1 MKNIHIKI
9 LMVVFGLILFV
20 PFTAEAKQ
28 QIEIPEIN
36 IQDDFKGER
45 TPSLEGKWSY
55 FKGIVTPEEIKYN
68 WQNGKVVNVPISF
81 KDLIGSNDGTGT
93 FATYIKIPSSKVG
106 QMLAINIP
114 YEYSAFRFYVNGD
127 FATSVGEVGNDR
139 EMHKSEVAPSIV
151 YFTPKSSKVFLT
163 MQISNFDLVRGGFV
177 EKIYIGDAEDVV
189 HASSTEVFWNSFL
202 IGSILIIGLFTISIG
217 IYKGYGMVF
226 LNFGLFCL
234 SIASRALFGVPF
246 VYAKLWPDY
255 PWEWAMKLEYF
266 FTCLATYFFVFLIYS
281 ISNGY
286 FKKWAFAIIS
296 VIIWLLAAV
305 ILVTKPA
312 FFQSVFFTVFTISFP
327 IFIYSAWVL
336 CKSVKEKNSL
346 AISNGIGVIIV
357 FIAVMIDFFNG
368 IGWTNLP
375 PLSFFATALY
385 VLLQL
390 VFLSRQFAKEVTSR
404 IRLNNT
410 LQELNSNLDEKIYLR
425 TKELE
430 EANEKLQHVAN
441 RDALTGIY
449 NRQYF
454 NEFMASTFIESNKM
468 NRPLSMLMIDADNFK
483 KYNDFYGHIEGD
495 YLLQKLATIMSEFV
509 PDNGMIAR
517 YGGEEFSIVL
527 TDTSK
532 EKAVQLAS
540 AIQMYIEKEEIS
552 EKEQS
557 YGGITVSI
565 GVATMD
571 ETTSFATVNE
581 LIDAADQNLYI
592 SKKTGKNKVV
602 Y

>member
-9 LMVVFGLILFV
+9 LMVVFGLILFY

-28 QIEIPEIN
+28 QTEIPEIN
-36 IQDDFKGER
+36 IQDDFNGDR
-45 TPSLEGKWSY
+45 TPSLEGQWSY

-114 YEYSAFRFYVNGD
+114 YEYSAFRFYVDGY
-127 FATSVGEVGNDR
+127 FETSVGEVGKNR
-139 EMHKSEVAPSIV
+139 ETHKSEVAPSIV

-217 IYKGYGMVF
+217 IYKGYGKVF
-226 LNFGLFCL
+226 LIFGLFCL

-246 VYAKLWPDY
+246 VYAKLWPDC

-266 FTCLATYFFVFLIYS
+266 FTCLATYFFVYLIYS

-296 VIIWLLAAV
+296 VIIWLLATV
-305 ILVTKPA
+305 ILVTKPE
-312 FFQSVFFTVFTISFP
+312 FFQTVFFTVFTISFP

-454 NEFMASTFIESNKM
+454 NEYMASTFIESNKM

>member
-9 LMVVFGLILFV
+9 LMVVFGLILFY

-28 QIEIPEIN
+28 QTEIPEIN
-36 IQDDFKGER
+36 IQDDFNGDR
-45 TPSLEGKWSY
+45 TPSLEGQWSY

-114 YEYSAFRFYVNGD
+114 YEYSAFRFYVDGY
-127 FATSVGEVGNDR
+127 FETSVGEVGKNR
-139 EMHKSEVAPSIV
+139 ETHKSEVAPSIV

-217 IYKGYGMVF
+217 IYKGYGKVF
-226 LNFGLFCL
+226 LIFGLFCL

-266 FTCLATYFFVFLIYS
+266 FTCLATYFFVYLIYS

-296 VIIWLLAAV
+296 VIIWLLATV
-305 ILVTKPA
+305 ILVTKPE
-312 FFQSVFFTVFTISFP
+312 FFQTVFFTVFTISFP

-454 NEFMASTFIESNKM
+454 NEYMASTFIESNKM

>member
-9 LMVVFGLILFV
+9 LMVVFGLILFY

-28 QIEIPEIN
+28 QTEIPEIN
-36 IQDDFKGER
+36 IQDDFNGDR
-45 TPSLEGKWSY
+45 TPSLEGQWSY

-114 YEYSAFRFYVNGD
+114 YEYSAFRFYVDGY
-127 FATSVGEVGNDR
+127 FETSVGEVGKNR
-139 EMHKSEVAPSIV
+139 ETHKSEVAPSIV

-217 IYKGYGMVF
+217 IYKGYGKVF
-226 LNFGLFCL
+226 LIFGLFCL

-266 FTCLATYFFVFLIYS
+266 FTCLATYFFVYLIYS

-296 VIIWLLAAV
+296 VIIWLLATV
-305 ILVTKPA
+305 ILVTKPE

-454 NEFMASTFIESNKM
+454 NEYMASTFIESNKM

>member
-9 LMVVFGLILFV
+9 LMVVFGLMILY
-20 PFTAEAKQ
+20 PYTAEAKQ
-28 QIEIPEIN
+28 QTEIPEIN
-36 IQDDFKGER
+36 IQDDFKDDR
-45 TPSLEGKWSY
+45 TPSLDGKWSY
-55 FKGIVTPEEIKYN
+55 FEGIVTPEEIKYN
-68 WQNGKVVNVPISF
+68 WEKGKIVHVPIKFS
-81 KDLIGSNDGTGT
+81 DLHGSNNGTGT
-93 FATYIKIPSSKVG
+93 FATYIKIPSAKVG
-106 QMLAINIP
+106 KMLAINIP
-114 YEYSAFRFYVNGD
+114 YEYSAYRLYVDGY
-127 FATSVGEVGNDR
+127 FESAVGEVGKNR
-139 EMHKSEVAPSIV
+139 ASHRSEVAPSII

-163 MQISNFDLVRGGFV
+163 MQLSNYDLVRGGFV

-202 IGSILIIGLFTISIG
+202 IGCIMIIGLFTISIG
-217 IYKGYGMVF
+217 IYKGYGKSI
-226 LNFGLFCL
+226 LIFGFFCL
-234 SIASRALFGVPF
+234 AIASRALFSVPF

-266 FTCLATYFFVFLIYS
+266 FTCLATYFFVYLIYS

-286 FKKWAFAIIS
+286 FKKWIFGVIS
-296 VIIWLLAAV
+296 VVIWSLAAF
-305 ILVTKPA
+305 ILVTKPEI
-312 FFQSVFFTVFTISFP
+312 FQSVFFTVYTIALP
-327 IFIYSAWVL
+327 IFLYSAWIL
-336 CKSVKEKNSL
+336 CKSVKAKNSL

-357 FIAVMIDFFNG
+357 FIAVIIDFFNG
-368 IGWTNLP
+368 LGWTNLP

-385 VLLQL
+385 VLIQL
-390 VFLSRQFAKEVTSR
+390 IFLSRQFAKEVTGR
-404 IRLNNT
+404 IRLNGK

-454 NEFMASTFIESNKM
+454 NEFMANTFVEANTF
-468 NRPLSMLMIDADNFK
+468 NTPLSMLMIDADNFK

-495 YLLQKLATIMSEFV
+495 YLLQKLAVIMSDFV
-509 PDNGMIAR
+509 PKNGMIAR

-527 TDTSK
+527 KDTPK

-540 AIQMYIEKEEIS
+540 AIQMFIEKEEIS
-552 EKEQS
+552 EKEQN

-571 ETTSFATVNE
+571 EWTSFATVNE

-602 Y
+602 F